1 MHGLGSGAAAA
12 GDGLAD
18 AENRIFATG
27 ELLDGV
33 YEIVQLLGRGG
44 MGQVFE
50 AHDHQL
56 NRRVAIKAAWP
67 NPLAPPL
74 RNEARA
80 LAAFQHPSL
89 VTVHVLGEHR
99 GLDYLVMERVYGVS
113 LTQHAQTRWTAG
125 QTFTPRE
132 VVEMLLPVAEGL
144 SVVHRA
150 GLVHRDI
157 KPDNIML
164 TPAHR
169 VVLMD
174 FGLVL
179 PEFDV
184 NTRQTVA
191 GSPPYMAPEVIT
203 STAESGHGHLS
214 DIFGFGVVA
223 YELLTG
229 LRPYPGQT
237 VGEILA
243 AQSQGAPV
251 AVSTVR
257 TNCPVAL
264 CRLIGEMLH
273 HDPQLR
279 LQSAEAVAWQMRA
292 IRDSNGRDE
301 LPTPPQSGSGT
312 SVLIVDDDPDLAR
325 ILTFYV
331 RQILGAVDVVVAHD
345 GEEALRAVQQAEPD
359 VMLLDL
365 HMPRMNGV
373 ELCMQLKGEGL
384 AQRCS
389 IVSVSAGAAEHDVQ
403 LLHQLGIHHFVEKGS
418 NLRER
423 LRTALT
429 EACGDCFAGTSE
441 TAAAE

>member
-1 MHGLGSGAAAA
+1 MGE
-12 GDGLAD
+12 
-18 AENRIFATG
+18 ENRIFATG

-33 YEIVQLLGRGG
+33 YEIMKLLGRGG

-50 AHDHQL
+50 AHDHLL

-67 NPLAPPL
+67 NPLSPPL

-89 VTVHVLGEHR
+89 VSVHTLGEHR
-99 GLDYLVMERVYGVS
+99 GIDYLVMERVYGVS
-113 LTQHAQTRWTAG
+113 LTQHATTRCG
-125 QTFTPRE
+125 SGNRFTPAE
-132 VVEMLLPVAEGL
+132 VVQIVLPAAEGL

-184 NTRQTVA
+184 NGQQRVA
-191 GSPPYMAPEVIT
+191 GSPPYMAPEALLN
-203 STAESGHGHLS
+203 TAEPGSGHLV
-214 DIFGFGVVA
+214 DIFGLGVLA

-229 LRPYPGQT
+229 VRPYTGTTIREVIAAHERGPA
-237 VGEILA
+237 IPLA
-243 AQSQGAPV
+243 EARAD
-251 AVSTVR
+251 
-257 TNCPVAL
+257 CPLAL
-264 CRLIGEMLH
+264 CQVVHEMLNPN
-273 HDPQLR
+273 PQLR
-279 LQSAEAVAWQMRA
+279 VQSAEAAAWQMRA
-292 IRDSNGRDE
+292 TFDDRSATGAAALNRSK
-301 LPTPPQSGSGT
+301 LL
-312 SVLIVDDDPDLAR
+312 SVLIVDDDVDLAK
-325 ILTFYV
+325 ILSFYV
-331 RQILGAVDVVVAHD
+331 RQIVGRVDVRVAHD
-345 GEEALRAVQQAEPD
+345 GEDALRQIQEREPD

-373 ELCMQLKGEGL
+373 EVCMQLKGENL
-384 AQRCS
+384 AQSCS
-389 IVSVSAGAAEHDVQ
+389 VISVSAGAQEHDVQ
-403 LLHQLGIHHFVEKGS
+403 LLHQLGIHHFLEKGS

-423 LRTALT
+423 LRAVFG
-429 EACGDCFAGTSE
+429 EVCGDRTL
-441 TAAAE
+441 AEG

>member
-1 MHGLGSGAAAA
+1 MYYVNTVMRDGGHAVAPSEPP
-12 GDGLAD
+12 GDG
-18 AENRIFATG
+18 ENRIFATG

-33 YEIVQLLGRGG
+33 YEIMYLLGRGG

-50 AHDHQL
+50 AHDHLL

-67 NPLAPPL
+67 NPLSPPL

-89 VTVHVLGEHR
+89 VGVHTLGEHR
-99 GLDYLVMERVYGVS
+99 GIDYLVMERVYGVS
-113 LTQHAQTRWTAG
+113 LTHHAMTRWQSG
-125 QTFTPRE
+125 ERFTPTE
-132 VVEMLLPVAEGL
+132 VLQILLPAAEGL

-184 NTRQTVA
+184 DGQQRVA
-191 GSPPYMAPEVIT
+191 GSPPYMAPEALLN
-203 STAESGHGHLS
+203 TAATGNGHLV
-214 DIFGFGVVA
+214 DIFGLGVVG

-229 LRPYPGQT
+229 KRPFEGRTLREVAAAHERGQPAPLAELRPD
-237 VGEILA
+237 
-243 AQSQGAPV
+243 
-251 AVSTVR
+251 
-257 TNCPVAL
+257 CPLAL
-264 CRLIGEMLH
+264 CQVLHEMLSAN
-273 HDPQLR
+273 PLVR
-279 LQSAEAVAWQMRA
+279 IQSAEAAAWQLRA
-292 IRDSNGRDE
+292 VRDE
-301 LPTPPQSGSGT
+301 RPRSGPSPKAPAAKGP
-312 SVLIVDDDPDLAR
+312 SVLIVDDDADLAR

-331 RQILGAVDVVVAHD
+331 RQIVGPSDIRVAYD
-345 GEEALRAVQQAEPD
+345 GEQALAEVQKEEPE

-384 AQRCS
+384 AQSCS
-389 IVSVSAGAAEHDVQ
+389 IISVSAGAQEHDIQ

-418 NLRER
+418 DLRER
-423 LRTALT
+423 LRTVFT
-429 EACGDCFAGTSE
+429 EVCGDKVLADN
-441 TAAAE
+441 

>member
-1 MHGLGSGAAAA
+1 MRDVGGRAVAASEPQI
-12 GDGLAD
+12 DG
-18 AENRIFATG
+18 ENRIFATG

-33 YEIVQLLGRGG
+33 YEIILLLGRGG

-50 AHDHQL
+50 AHDHLL

-67 NPLAPPL
+67 NPLTPPL

-89 VTVHVLGEHR
+89 VSVHTLGEHR
-99 GLDYLVMERVYGVS
+99 GIDYLVMERVYGVS
-113 LTQHAQTRWTAG
+113 MTQHAVTRWNAA
-125 QTFTPRE
+125 QEFSPAE
-132 VVEMLLPVAEGL
+132 ALQILLPVADGL

-150 GLVHRDI
+150 GLVHRDV

-164 TPAHR
+164 TPSHR

-184 NTRQTVA
+184 NNKQTVA
-191 GSPPYMAPEVIT
+191 GSPPYMAPEVIL
-203 STAESGHGHLS
+203 STGESGNGHLS
-214 DIFGFGVVA
+214 DIFSFGAVA

-229 LRPYPGQT
+229 VRPYPGNT
-237 VGEILA
+237 IREVLA
-243 AQSQGAPV
+243 SHERGPAKALAELRPD
-251 AVSTVR
+251 
-257 TNCPVAL
+257 CPLAL
-264 CRLIGEMLH
+264 CQLIHEMLSH
-273 HDPQLR
+273 NPQMR
-279 LQSAEAVAWQMRA
+279 IQSAEAVAWQMRG
-292 IRDSNGRDE
+292 IGDERGRSARPGSDRTVE
-301 LPTPPQSGSGT
+301 QSAVPA
-312 SVLIVDDDPDLAR
+312 SVLIVDDDRDLAR

-331 RQILGAVDVVVAHD
+331 RQIMGPAVDVRVAHD
-345 GEEALRAVQQAEPD
+345 GEEALKVVQEAEPD

-384 AQRCS
+384 AESSS
-389 IVSVSAGAAEHDVQ
+389 IISVSAGAAEHDVQ

-423 LRTALT
+423 LRTVLV
-429 EACGDCFAGTSE
+429 EVCGDKALRR
-441 TAAAE
+441 

>member
-1 MHGLGSGAAAA
+1 MRDVGGHAIAASEPPID
-12 GDGLAD
+12 GD
-18 AENRIFATG
+18 NRIFATG

-33 YEIVQLLGRGG
+33 YEIIQLLGRGG
-44 MGQVFE
+44 MGEVFE
-50 AHDHQL
+50 AHDHLL

-67 NPLAPPL
+67 NPLTPPL

-89 VTVHVLGEHR
+89 VSVHTLGEHR
-99 GLDYLVMERVYGVS
+99 GIDYLVMERVYGVS
-113 LTQHAQTRWTAG
+113 LTQHAATRWQSAE
-125 QTFTPRE
+125 QFSPAE
-132 VVEMLLPVAEGL
+132 VVQILLPASEGL

-164 TPAHR
+164 TPVHR

-184 NTRQTVA
+184 NGQQRVA
-191 GSPPYMAPEVIT
+191 GSPPYMAPEALLN
-203 STAESGHGHLS
+203 TAATGSGHLV
-214 DIFGFGVVA
+214 DIFGLGAVA

-229 LRPYPGQT
+229 KRPFAGTTIREVVASHERGQPTPLAELR
-237 VGEILA
+237 
-243 AQSQGAPV
+243 SD
-251 AVSTVR
+251 
-257 TNCPVAL
+257 CPLAL
-264 CRLIGEMLH
+264 CQVVHEMLS
-273 HDPQLR
+273 PNAQVR
-279 LQSAEAVAWQMRA
+279 IQSAEAVAWQLRA
-292 IRDSNGRDE
+292 IRDERPRSDG
-301 LPTPPQSGSGT
+301 PAVTSKKGP
-312 SVLIVDDDPDLAR
+312 SVLIVDDDVDLAK
-325 ILTFYV
+325 ILSFYV
-331 RQILGAVDVVVAHD
+331 RQIVGSSDIRVAHD
-345 GEEALRAVQQAEPD
+345 GEEALAEVQKEEPD

-384 AQRCS
+384 AQGCS
-389 IVSVSAGAAEHDVQ
+389 IISVSAGAQEHDVQ

-423 LRTALT
+423 LRTVFV
-429 EACGDCFAGTSE
+429 EACGDQAL
-441 TAAAE
+441 ADR

>member
-1 MHGLGSGAAAA
+1 MRDLGGGRAIASGEPLD
-12 GDGLAD
+12 DG
-18 AENRIFATG
+18 ENRIFATG

-33 YEIVQLLGRGG
+33 YEVIKLLGRGG

-50 AHDHQL
+50 AHDHLL

-89 VTVHVLGEHR
+89 VSVHTLGEHR
-99 GLDYLVMERVYGVS
+99 GIDYLVMERVYGVS
-113 LTQHAQTRWTAG
+113 LTQHADTRWGSG
-125 QTFTPRE
+125 QPFSVSE
-132 VVEMLLPVAEGL
+132 VVQILLPAAEGL

-164 TPAHR
+164 TPVHR

-184 NTRQTVA
+184 NGKQRVA
-191 GSPPYMAPEVIT
+191 GSPPYMAPEALLN
-203 STAESGHGHLS
+203 TAAPGSGHLV
-214 DIFGFGVVA
+214 DIFALGVLA

-229 LRPYPGQT
+229 SRPYDGMTIREVVAAHERGQPSALAELRPD
-237 VGEILA
+237 
-243 AQSQGAPV
+243 
-251 AVSTVR
+251 
-257 TNCPVAL
+257 CPVGMYQL
-264 CRLIGEMLH
+264 VHEMLSPN
-273 HDPQLR
+273 PQMR
-279 LQSAEAVAWQMRA
+279 NQSAEAVAWQLRA
-292 IRDSNGRDE
+292 VRDE
-301 LPTPPQSGSGT
+301 RPRSQDSKETSRETP
-312 SVLIVDDDPDLAR
+312 SVLIVDDDVDLAK

-331 RQILGAVDVVVAHD
+331 RQILGPTAIRVAHD
-345 GEEALRAVQQAEPD
+345 GEEALSEVQKEEPD

-373 ELCMQLKGEGL
+373 ELCMQLRGEGL
-384 AQRCS
+384 AQSCS
-389 IVSVSAGAAEHDVQ
+389 IISVSAGAQEHDVQ

-423 LRTALT
+423 LRTVIA
-429 EACGDCFAGTSE
+429 EVCGDQVLAND
-441 TAAAE
+441 

>member
-1 MHGLGSGAAAA
+1 MGGYAIAPSEPPM
-12 GDGLAD
+12 GD
-18 AENRIFATG
+18 ENRIFAAG

-33 YEIVQLLGRGG
+33 YEIMQLLGRGG

-50 AHDHQL
+50 AHDHLL

-67 NPLAPPL
+67 NPLMPPL

-89 VTVHVLGEHR
+89 VSVHTLGEHR
-99 GLDYLVMERVYGVS
+99 GIDYLVMERIYGVS
-113 LTQHAQTRWTAG
+113 LTQHAATRWSSG
-125 QTFTPRE
+125 QSLAASE
-132 VVEMLLPVAEGL
+132 VVQLVAPAAEGL

-184 NTRQTVA
+184 NGKQRVA
-191 GSPPYMAPEVIT
+191 GSPPYMAPEALLN
-203 STAESGHGHLS
+203 TAEPGDGHLA
-214 DIFGFGVVA
+214 DIFGLGVVA

-229 LRPYPGQT
+229 YRPFPGMTIREVIASHERGQPKP
-237 VGEILA
+237 VSESRPDCPLA
-243 AQSQGAPV
+243 LGQVVQ
-251 AVSTVR
+251 
-257 TNCPVAL
+257 
-264 CRLIGEMLH
+264 EMLSP
-273 HDPQLR
+273 DPLMR
-279 LQSAEAVAWQMRA
+279 IQSAEAVAWQLRA
-292 IRDSNGRDE
+292 IRDERPRAGDLE
-301 LPTPPQSGSGT
+301 TSGGGGP
-312 SVLIVDDDPDLAR
+312 SVLIVDDDVDLAR

-331 RQILGAVDVVVAHD
+331 RQIVGRADIRVAHD
-345 GEEALRAVQQAEPD
+345 GEEALKEVQRKEPD

-373 ELCMQLKGEGL
+373 EVCMQLKGDGL
-384 AQRCS
+384 ARSCS
-389 IVSVSAGAAEHDVQ
+389 IISVSAGAQDHDVQ

-423 LRTALT
+423 LRAVFA
-429 EACGDCFAGTSE
+429 EVCGDQVLAVD
-441 TAAAE
+441 

>member
-1 MHGLGSGAAAA
+1 MRDVGGRAVAASEP
-12 GDGLAD
+12 GIEG
-18 AENRIFATG
+18 ENRIFATG

-33 YEIVQLLGRGG
+33 YEIVLLLGRGG

-50 AHDHQL
+50 AHDHLL

-67 NPLAPPL
+67 NPLTPPL

-89 VTVHVLGEHR
+89 VSVHTLGEHR
-99 GLDYLVMERVYGVS
+99 GIDYLVMERIYGVS
-113 LTQHAQTRWTAG
+113 MAQHATTRWSAG
-125 QTFTPRE
+125 QTFSPAE
-132 VVEMLLPVAEGL
+132 AVQILIPVAEGL

-150 GLVHRDI
+150 GLVHRDV

-164 TPAHR
+164 TPSHR

-179 PEFDV
+179 PEFDM
-184 NTRQTVA
+184 NSKQTVA
-191 GSPPYMAPEVIT
+191 GSPPYMAPEVIL
-203 STAESGHGHLS
+203 STAETGSGHLS
-214 DIFGFGVVA
+214 DIFSFGAVA

-229 LRPYPGQT
+229 VRPYPGNT
-237 VGEILA
+237 IREVLA
-243 AQSQGAPV
+243 SHERGPAKALAELRPD
-251 AVSTVR
+251 
-257 TNCPVAL
+257 CPLAL
-264 CRLIGEMLH
+264 CQLIHEMLSH
-273 HDPQLR
+273 NPQMR
-279 LQSAEAVAWQMRA
+279 VQSAEAVAWQMRG
-292 IRDSNGRDE
+292 IGENRGRSAG
-301 LPTPPQSGSGT
+301 PGSEPAVEQNAVPS
-312 SVLIVDDDPDLAR
+312 SVLIVDDDRDLAR

-331 RQILGAVDVVVAHD
+331 RQIMGSSVDVRVAYD
-345 GEEALRAVQQAEPD
+345 GEEALAVVQKAEPD

-384 AQRCS
+384 AETCS
-389 IVSVSAGAAEHDVQ
+389 IISVSAGAAEHDVQ

-423 LRTALT
+423 LRAVLV
-429 EACGDCFAGTSE
+429 EVCGDKAL
-441 TAAAE
+441 AND

>member
-1 MHGLGSGAAAA
+1 MRDLGGRAVAASEPPIES
-12 GDGLAD
+12 
-18 AENRIFATG
+18 ENRIFAAG

-33 YEIVQLLGRGG
+33 YEIMQLLGRGG

-50 AHDHQL
+50 AHDHLL

-67 NPLAPPL
+67 NPLTPPL

-89 VTVHVLGEHR
+89 VSVHTLGEHR
-99 GLDYLVMERVYGVS
+99 GIDYLVMERVYGVS
-113 LTQHAQTRWTAG
+113 LTQHAATRTSSGDRFSPA
-125 QTFTPRE
+125 E
-132 VVEMLLPVAEGL
+132 VVQILLPAAEGL

-164 TPAHR
+164 TPVHR

-184 NTRQTVA
+184 NGNQRVA
-191 GSPPYMAPEVIT
+191 GSPPYMAPEALLN
-203 STAESGHGHLS
+203 TAATGSGHLV
-214 DIFGFGVVA
+214 DIFGLGVVA

-229 LRPYPGQT
+229 VRPYGGTTIREVIASHDRGQP
-237 VGEILA
+237 EPLA
-243 AQSQGAPV
+243 ELRSD
-251 AVSTVR
+251 
-257 TNCPVAL
+257 CPLAL
-264 CRLIGEMLH
+264 CQVVHEMLSPN
-273 HDPQLR
+273 PQVR
-279 LQSAEAVAWQMRA
+279 VQSAEAAAWQLRA
-292 IRDSNGRDE
+292 VRDE
-301 LPTPPQSGSGT
+301 RPRSDNSALTRKKGP
-312 SVLIVDDDPDLAR
+312 SVLIVDDDVDLAK

-331 RQILGAVDVVVAHD
+331 RQIVGPSEIRVAHD
-345 GEEALRAVQQAEPD
+345 GEEALRAVQKKEPD

-373 ELCMQLKGEGL
+373 ELCMQLKGDGL
-384 AQRCS
+384 AQSCS
-389 IVSVSAGAAEHDVQ
+389 IISVSAGAQDHDVQ

-423 LRTALT
+423 LRTVFV
-429 EACGDCFAGTSE
+429 EVCGDQVLAN
-441 TAAAE
+441 A

>member
-1 MHGLGSGAAAA
+1 MGE
-12 GDGLAD
+12 D
-18 AENRIFATG
+18 RIFAAG

-33 YEIVQLLGRGG
+33 YEIMQLLGRGG

-50 AHDHQL
+50 AHDHLL

-67 NPLAPPL
+67 NPLTPPL

-89 VTVHVLGEHR
+89 VSVHTLGEHR
-99 GLDYLVMERVYGVS
+99 GIDYLVMERVYGVS
-113 LTQHAQTRWTAG
+113 LTQHAATRRNSG
-125 QTFTPRE
+125 QSFGPAE
-132 VVEMLLPVAEGL
+132 VVQILSPAAEGV

-164 TPAHR
+164 TPGHR

-184 NTRQTVA
+184 NGKQRVA
-191 GSPPYMAPEVIT
+191 GSPPYMAPEALLNM
-203 STAESGHGHLS
+203 AEPGHGHLA
-214 DIFGFGVVA
+214 DIFGLGVVA

-229 LRPYPGQT
+229 HRPFAGMTIREVIASHERGQPKPVAELRPDCPPG
-237 VGEILA
+237 L
-243 AQSQGAPV
+243 SQ
-251 AVSTVR
+251 
-257 TNCPVAL
+257 
-264 CRLIGEMLH
+264 LIQEMLSP
-273 HDPQLR
+273 DPLLR
-279 LQSAEAVAWQMRA
+279 TQSAEAVAWQMRA
-292 IRDSNGRDE
+292 VRDQKPRAPEWGAR
-301 LPTPPQSGSGT
+301 PGGAP
-312 SVLIVDDDPDLAR
+312 SVLIVDDDVDLAR
-325 ILTFYV
+325 ILSFYV
-331 RQILGAVDVVVAHD
+331 RQIVGRAEIRVVHD
-345 GEEALRAVQQAEPD
+345 GEEALEEVQRKEPD

-373 ELCMQLKGEGL
+373 EVCMQLKGDGL
-384 AQRCS
+384 AQGCS
-389 IVSVSAGAAEHDVQ
+389 IISVSAGAQDHDVQ

-423 LRTALT
+423 LRTVFA
-429 EACGDCFAGTSE
+429 EVCGEQVLAGH
-441 TAAAE
+441 

>member
-1 MHGLGSGAAAA
+1 MAE
-12 GDGLAD
+12 
-18 AENRIFATG
+18 ENRIFATG

-33 YEIVQLLGRGG
+33 YEIMQLLGRGG

-50 AHDHQL
+50 AHDHL
-56 NRRVAIKAAWP
+56 LHRRVAIKAAWP
-67 NPLAPPL
+67 NPLSPPL

-89 VTVHVLGEHR
+89 VTVHTLGEHR
-99 GLDYLVMERVYGVS
+99 GIDYLVMERVYGVS
-113 LTQHAQTRWTAG
+113 LTQHAATRWSSG
-125 QTFTPRE
+125 QSFDPAE
-132 VVEMLLPVAEGL
+132 VVRLLMPAAEGL

-184 NTRQTVA
+184 NGRQRVA
-191 GSPPYMAPEVIT
+191 GSPPYMAPEALRNTV
-203 STAESGHGHLS
+203 EPGRGHLV
-214 DIFGFGVVA
+214 DIFGLGVLA

-229 LRPYPGQT
+229 YRPFSGMTIREVSASHERGGPKPVAELRPDCPLALGQ
-237 VGEILA
+237 
-243 AQSQGAPV
+243 
-251 AVSTVR
+251 
-257 TNCPVAL
+257 
-264 CRLIGEMLH
+264 LIQEMLTA
-273 HDPQLR
+273 DPQIR
-279 LQSAEAVAWQMRA
+279 IQSAEAVAWQMRA
-292 IRDSNGRDE
+292 IRDARPRGDD
-301 LPTPPQSGSGT
+301 PIVGGAKAP
-312 SVLIVDDDPDLAR
+312 SVLIVDDDVDLAR

-331 RQILGAVDVVVAHD
+331 RQIVGRAEIRVAHD
-345 GEEALRAVQQAEPD
+345 GEEALKEVREKEPD

-373 ELCMQLKGEGL
+373 EVCMQLKGDGL
-384 AQRCS
+384 AKRCS
-389 IVSVSAGAAEHDVQ
+389 IISVSAGAQEHDVQ

-423 LRTALT
+423 LHTVFA
-429 EACGDCFAGTSE
+429 EVCGDQALAS
-441 TAAAE
+441 A

>member
-1 MHGLGSGAAAA
+1 MRDVGGHAIAPSEPPMGE
-12 GDGLAD
+12 
-18 AENRIFATG
+18 ENRIFATG

-33 YEIVQLLGRGG
+33 YEIMQLLGRGG

-50 AHDHQL
+50 AHDHLL

-67 NPLAPPL
+67 NPLSPPL

-89 VTVHVLGEHR
+89 VTVHTLGEHR
-99 GLDYLVMERVYGVS
+99 GIDYLVMERVYGVS
-113 LTQHAQTRWTAG
+113 LTQHASTRWSSG
-125 QTFTPRE
+125 QPFSPAE
-132 VVEMLLPVAEGL
+132 AVQLLMPAAEGL

-184 NTRQTVA
+184 NGRQRVA
-191 GSPPYMAPEVIT
+191 GSPPYMAPEALLN
-203 STAESGHGHLS
+203 TAEPGRGHLA
-214 DIFGFGVVA
+214 DIFGLGVLA

-229 LRPYPGQT
+229 FRPFSGMTMREVIASHERGQPKPVSELRPD
-237 VGEILA
+237 
-243 AQSQGAPV
+243 
-251 AVSTVR
+251 
-257 TNCPVAL
+257 CPPSL
-264 CRLIGEMLH
+264 NQLIQEMLAP
-273 HDPQLR
+273 DPQIR
-279 LQSAEAVAWQMRA
+279 IQSAEAVAWQMRA
-292 IRDSNGRDE
+292 VRDARPRGDDAVGAGAKA
-301 LPTPPQSGSGT
+301 L
-312 SVLIVDDDPDLAR
+312 SVLIVDDDVDLAR

-331 RQILGAVDVVVAHD
+331 RQIVGRAEIRVAHD
-345 GEEALRAVQQAEPD
+345 GEEALKEVQKKEPD

-373 ELCMQLKGEGL
+373 EVCMRLKGDGL
-384 AQRCS
+384 AKRCS
-389 IVSVSAGAAEHDVQ
+389 IISVSAGAQEHDVQ

-423 LRTALT
+423 LRAVFA
-429 EACGDCFAGTSE
+429 EVCGDQALAG
-441 TAAAE
+441 A

>member
-1 MHGLGSGAAAA
+1 MRDVGGHAIAASEPPI
-12 GDGLAD
+12 DG
-18 AENRIFATG
+18 ENRIFATG

-33 YEIVQLLGRGG
+33 YEIMQLLGRGG
-44 MGQVFE
+44 MGEVFE
-50 AHDHQL
+50 AHDHLL

-67 NPLAPPL
+67 NPLTPPL

-89 VTVHVLGEHR
+89 VSVHTLGEHR
-99 GLDYLVMERVYGVS
+99 GIDYLVMERVYGVS
-113 LTQHAQTRWTAG
+113 LTQHAATRWESG
-125 QTFTPRE
+125 QQFSPAE
-132 VVEMLLPVAEGL
+132 VVQILLPASEGM

-164 TPAHR
+164 TPVHR

-184 NTRQTVA
+184 NGQQRVA
-191 GSPPYMAPEVIT
+191 GSPPYMAPEALLN
-203 STAESGHGHLS
+203 TAATGSGHLV
-214 DIFGFGVVA
+214 DIFGLGVVA

-229 LRPYPGQT
+229 RRPFAGTTIREVVASHERGQPVPLSELRPDCS
-237 VGEILA
+237 LD
-243 AQSQGAPV
+243 
-251 AVSTVR
+251 
-257 TNCPVAL
+257 L
-264 CRLIGEMLH
+264 CQIVHEMLSP
-273 HDPQLR
+273 DAQVR
-279 LQSAEAVAWQMRA
+279 LQSAEAIAWQLRA
-292 IRDSNGRDE
+292 IRDER
-301 LPTPPQSGSGT
+301 PRSGSPAVTNKKGP
-312 SVLIVDDDPDLAR
+312 SVLIVDDDVDLAK

-331 RQILGAVDVVVAHD
+331 RQIVGPSDIRVAHD
-345 GEEALRAVQQAEPD
+345 GEEALTEVQKEEPD

-384 AQRCS
+384 AQSCS
-389 IVSVSAGAAEHDVQ
+389 IISVSAGAQEHDVQ

-423 LRTALT
+423 LRTVFV
-429 EACGDCFAGTSE
+429 EVCGDQVLADG
-441 TAAAE
+441 

>member
-1 MHGLGSGAAAA
+1 MRDLGA
-12 GDGLAD
+12 GQAIVSSEPLDDG
-18 AENRIFATG
+18 ENRIFATG

-33 YEIVQLLGRGG
+33 YEIIKLLGRGG

-50 AHDHQL
+50 AHDHLL

-67 NPLAPPL
+67 NPLTPPL

-89 VTVHVLGEHR
+89 VSVHTLGEHR
-99 GLDYLVMERVYGVS
+99 GIDYLVMERVYGVS
-113 LTQHAQTRWTAG
+113 LTQHADTRWESG
-125 QTFTPRE
+125 QSFSASE
-132 VVEMLLPVAEGL
+132 VVQILLPAAEGL

-164 TPAHR
+164 TPVHR

-184 NTRQTVA
+184 NGKQRVA
-191 GSPPYMAPEVIT
+191 GSPPYMAPEALLN
-203 STAESGHGHLS
+203 TAATGSGHLV
-214 DIFGFGVVA
+214 DIFGLGVLA

-229 LRPYPGQT
+229 SRPYVGSTIREVIAAHERGRPAALAELRPD
-237 VGEILA
+237 
-243 AQSQGAPV
+243 
-251 AVSTVR
+251 
-257 TNCPVAL
+257 CPLAL
-264 CRLIGEMLH
+264 CQLVHEMLSPN
-273 HDPQLR
+273 PQMR
-279 LQSAEAVAWQMRA
+279 NQSAEAVAWQLRA
-292 IRDSNGRDE
+292 ALDE
-301 LPTPPQSGSGT
+301 RPRSESPQENASHAP
-312 SVLIVDDDPDLAR
+312 SVLIVDDDVDLAK

-331 RQILGAVDVVVAHD
+331 RQIVGTTEIRVAHD
-345 GEEALRAVQQAEPD
+345 GEEALAEVLKEEPD

-373 ELCMQLKGEGL
+373 ELCMQLRGEGL
-384 AQRCS
+384 AQSCS
-389 IVSVSAGAAEHDVQ
+389 IISVSAGAQEHDVQ

-418 NLRER
+418 NLRQR
-423 LRTALT
+423 LRTVIA
-429 EACGDCFAGTSE
+429 EVCGDQVLANE
-441 TAAAE
+441 

>member
-1 MHGLGSGAAAA
+1 MRNLGGHAIAPSEPPTGE
-12 GDGLAD
+12 DG
-18 AENRIFATG
+18 RIFAPG

-33 YEIVQLLGRGG
+33 YEIMHLLGRGG

-50 AHDHQL
+50 AHDHLL

-67 NPLAPPL
+67 NPLTPPL

-89 VTVHVLGEHR
+89 VSVHTLGEHR
-99 GLDYLVMERVYGVS
+99 GIDYLVMERIYGVS
-113 LTQHAQTRWTAG
+113 LTQHAATRSGSGQSFTAA
-125 QTFTPRE
+125 E
-132 VVEMLLPVAEGL
+132 VVQLVAPAAEGL

-184 NTRQTVA
+184 NGSQRVA
-191 GSPPYMAPEVIT
+191 GSPPYMAPEALLN
-203 STAESGHGHLS
+203 TAGPGHGHLA
-214 DIFGFGVVA
+214 DIFGLGVVA

-229 LRPYPGQT
+229 FRPFSGTTIREVIASHERGQPKAIAELRSDCP
-237 VGEILA
+237 LA
-243 AQSQGAPV
+243 LSQV
-251 AVSTVR
+251 VQ
-257 TNCPVAL
+257 
-264 CRLIGEMLH
+264 EMLNP
-273 HDPQLR
+273 DPLMR
-279 LQSAEAVAWQMRA
+279 IQSAEAVAWQMRA
-292 IRDSNGRDE
+292 VRSER
-301 LPTPPQSGSGT
+301 PRSGALGT
-312 SVLIVDDDPDLAR
+312 HKATAPSVLIVDDDVDLAR

-331 RQILGAVDVVVAHD
+331 RQIVGRAEIRVAHD
-345 GEEALRAVQQAEPD
+345 GEEALREVQKKEPD

-373 ELCMQLKGEGL
+373 EVCMQLKGDGL
-384 AQRCS
+384 AQGCS
-389 IVSVSAGAAEHDVQ
+389 IISVSAGAQDHDIQ

-423 LRTALT
+423 LRAVFA
-429 EACGDCFAGTSE
+429 EVCGDSILAGH
-441 TAAAE
+441 

>member
-1 MHGLGSGAAAA
+1 MRDLGANAIAASEPVT
-12 GDGLAD
+12 DG
-18 AENRIFATG
+18 ENRIFATG

-33 YEIVQLLGRGG
+33 YEIMQLLGRGG

-50 AHDHQL
+50 AHDHLL

-67 NPLAPPL
+67 NPLTPPL

-89 VTVHVLGEHR
+89 VSVHTLGEHR
-99 GLDYLVMERVYGVS
+99 GIDYLVMERVYGVS
-113 LTQHAQTRWTAG
+113 LTQHASTRWG
-125 QTFTPRE
+125 SGEQFTPAE
-132 VVEMLLPVAEGL
+132 VVQLLLPAAEGL

-184 NTRQTVA
+184 NGKQRVA
-191 GSPPYMAPEVIT
+191 GSPPYMAPEALLN
-203 STAESGHGHLS
+203 TAATGSGHLV
-214 DIFGFGVVA
+214 DIFGLGVVA

-229 LRPYPGQT
+229 GRPYAGTTIREVIASHERAQ
-237 VGEILA
+237 LA
-243 AQSQGAPV
+243 PLAE
-251 AVSTVR
+251 R
-257 TNCPVAL
+257 RIDCPLAL
-264 CRLIGEMLH
+264 CQVVHEMLSPN
-273 HDPQLR
+273 PQIR
-279 LQSAEAVAWQMRA
+279 TQSAEAIAWQLRA
-292 IRDSNGRDE
+292 IRDERPRTSGVAAPGRKA
-301 LPTPPQSGSGT
+301 P
-312 SVLIVDDDPDLAR
+312 SVLIVDDDADLAK

-331 RQILGAVDVVVAHD
+331 RQIIGSSEIRVAYD
-345 GEEALRAVQQAEPD
+345 GDEALSEVQREEPD
-359 VMLLDL
+359 VMLVDL

-373 ELCMQLKGEGL
+373 ELCMRLKGEGL
-384 AQRCS
+384 AQGCS
-389 IVSVSAGAAEHDVQ
+389 IISVSAGAQEHDVQ

-423 LRTALT
+423 LRSVFV
-429 EACGDCFAGTSE
+429 EVCGDHVLAVG
-441 TAAAE
+441 

>member
-1 MHGLGSGAAAA
+1 MDEES
-12 GDGLAD
+12 
-18 AENRIFATG
+18 RIFAIG

-33 YEIVQLLGRGG
+33 YEIIQLLGRGG

-50 AHDHQL
+50 AQDHLL

-67 NPLAPPL
+67 NPLTPPL

-89 VTVHVLGEHR
+89 VSVYTLGEHR
-99 GLDYLVMERVYGVS
+99 GIDYLVMERVYGVL
-113 LTQHAQTRWTAG
+113 LTRHAATRWASG
-125 QTFTPRE
+125 QAFSPAE
-132 VVEMLLPVAEGL
+132 LVQILLPAAEAL

-164 TPAHR
+164 TPAQR

-184 NTRQTVA
+184 NGKQRVA
-191 GSPPYMAPEVIT
+191 GSPPYMAPEALLN
-203 STAESGHGHLS
+203 TAETGSGHLV
-214 DIFGFGVVA
+214 DIFGLGVVS

-229 LRPYPGQT
+229 RRPYAGMTIREVIASHEHGQAARLAELRPD
-237 VGEILA
+237 
-243 AQSQGAPV
+243 
-251 AVSTVR
+251 
-257 TNCPVAL
+257 CPPAL
-264 CRLIGEMLH
+264 CQVVHEMLSP
-273 HDPQLR
+273 DPTMR
-279 LQSAEAVAWQMRA
+279 IQSAEAVAWQLRA
-292 IRDSNGRDE
+292 VDARPRSDR
-301 LPTPPQSGSGT
+301 PVVTKHKAPA
-312 SVLIVDDDPDLAR
+312 VLIVDDDVDLAK

-331 RQILGAVDVVVAHD
+331 RQIVGPTEVRVAHD
-345 GEEALRAVQQAEPD
+345 GEEALRQVQEREPD

-373 ELCMQLKGEGL
+373 EVCMRLKGEGL
-384 AQRCS
+384 AQSCS
-389 IVSVSAGAAEHDVQ
+389 IVSVSAGAHEHDVQ

-423 LRTALT
+423 LRAVFA
-429 EACGDCFAGTSE
+429 EICGDQAL
-441 TAAAE
+441 ANR